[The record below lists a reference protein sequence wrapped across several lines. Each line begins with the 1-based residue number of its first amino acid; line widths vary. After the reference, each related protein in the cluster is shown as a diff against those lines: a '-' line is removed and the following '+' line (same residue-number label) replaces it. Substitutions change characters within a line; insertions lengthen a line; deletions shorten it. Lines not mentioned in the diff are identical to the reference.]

1 MSKFRG
7 SARSSGFD
15 AINVPDNARR
25 VQEAGQQRIEELRRT
40 YKRTI
45 DNQKGAAADL
55 QESYSQT
62 RTALDRNISL
72 QNTYQQTYEK
82 ALRDRYQQKIDKSN
96 EQAKLERDRYD
107 RLSSFSKEAGKLGK
121 QLYEEHKDNRQRMGM
136 ALVFKTKLTAEE
148 LQTLRRG
155 EDELQAE
162 HAASNAIIERLKA
175 RGASASE
182 IKQIQ
187 ELDGWI
193 LYGAEKELARKG
205 SDAYRVHLQNPEVR
219 NKQHDLGDGRK
230 LSLQQALEEGKDVDY
245 QTIRGIISS
254 NFLAIYL
261 GILGFFGSCSLG
273 LVINPSWSISPFIWV
288 FVLVPIID
296 LVLPYLNK
304 DDVELK
310 ENVLHNFSILIIL
323 PCILFLIIFGLIV
336 VSSASI
342 NLLTAAALGAAV
354 GMSGGSIGITT
365 AHELIHR
372 KNKFLSQK
380 FREIF
385 LNLYLYLI
393 INI

>member
-45 DNQKGAAADL
+45 ANQKGAAADL

-245 QTIRGIISS
+245 QTIRGICLLYTS
-254 NFLAIYL
+254 
-261 GILGFFGSCSLG
+261 
-273 LVINPSWSISPFIWV
+273 PSPRDS
-288 FVLVPIID
+288 
-296 LVLPYLNK
+296 
-304 DDVELK
+304 
-310 ENVLHNFSILIIL
+310 
-323 PCILFLIIFGLIV
+323 
-336 VSSASI
+336 
-342 NLLTAAALGAAV
+342 
-354 GMSGGSIGITT
+354 
-365 AHELIHR
+365 
-372 KNKFLSQK
+372 
-380 FREIF
+380 
-385 LNLYLYLI
+385 
-393 INI
+393 